1 MTTQNHIIGGIVI
14 TGIFG
19 SFMNINILASPWYI
33 ATTIIASVLP
43 DIDHTRSIIGKIF
56 FPFSRCINRRFGHR
70 TITHSLIVLLG
81 TSLVAAYLE
90 ITFFHSSQFTKVY
103 FLGYSSHLI
112 LDMMTVQGVPLF
124 YPFLKNPCVL
134 PGNPEMRF
142 RTGNLQTETM
152 IFSFFLL
159 SAIFLQPLFK
169 NGFWTQYNRF
179 FGTPKH
185 LASEFRKSD
194 DTLLVKYFVK
204 KGTEEIRG
212 EGICLEATDGKIML
226 LEDGRFHELNKT
238 KYSIR
243 EVIPEHTGQSLHFEQ
258 VSFMNISID
267 SLNSLVSVAPIQK
280 IEVQSSNDFAIH
292 HNNFQ
297 EVRKEFK
304 MEYPDKI
311 WFQEIEVAT
320 LKETFTTFSNPRIQT
335 LRNQIELLR
344 SQNRIAIDEYQKVEN
359 ELAGLKLEYAVES
372 DIVAKER
379 LLKRIKALENV
390 KAPKTDERKIRE
402 MQLKMEELML
412 ADRIKDLE
420 RRQEVER
427 EYLESLPG
435 KTRVSGF
442 ISIIILSGPAQAVC
456 PCQFPEST
464 RRFLAFG

>member
-1 MTTQNHIIGGIVI
+1 MTTPNHIIGGIVI

-33 ATTIIASVLP
+33 LTAIIASMLP
-43 DIDHTRSIIGKIF
+43 DIDHTSSIIGKIF
-56 FPFSRCINRRFGHR
+56 LPFSKFINRRFGHR

-81 TSLVAAYLE
+81 TSLLAAYLE

-103 FLGYSSHLI
+103 FLGYSNHLI

-142 RTGNLQTETM
+142 RTGNLRTETM
-152 IFSFFLL
+152 VFSFFLL

-194 DTLLVKYFVK
+194 DALLVKYFVK

-226 LEDGRFHELNKT
+226 LEDGRFHELNKN
-238 KYSIR
+238 KYNIR

-258 VSFMNISID
+258 ISFMNISID
-267 SLNSLVSVAPIQK
+267 SLNTLVNAAPIQK
-280 IEVQSSNDFAIH
+280 IEVQSNNDFAIH
-292 HNNFQ
+292 HNNIQ
-297 EVRKEFK
+297 EIRNDFK
-304 MEYPDKI
+304 MKYPDKI
-311 WFQEIEVAT
+311 WFEEIEVPVS
-320 LKETFTTFSNPRIQT
+320 KETFTTFSNPRIQT
-335 LRNQIELLR
+335 LRNQIEMFR
-344 SQNRIAIDEYQKVEN
+344 SQNRVAVDEYQKVEK

-379 LLKRIKALENV
+379 LLKRIKALEKV
-390 KAPKTDERKIRE
+390 KPPKTDERKIRE
-402 MQLKMEELML
+402 LQLKMEELML

-427 EYLESLPG
+427 EYLESLSG

-442 ISIIILSGPAQAVC
+442 VTLIILSNPSEIIA
-456 PCQFPEST
+456 
-464 RRFLAFG
+464 

>member
-1 MTTQNHIIGGIVI
+1 MTTPNHIVGGFVI

-33 ATTIIASVLP
+33 LTAIIASVLP

-56 FPFSRCINRRFGHR
+56 LPFSRFINRRFGHR

-90 ITFFHSSQFTKVY
+90 ITFFHSSQFTKIY
-103 FLGYSSHLI
+103 FLGFSSHLI

-134 PGNPEMRF
+134 PGNPDMRF
-142 RTGNLQTETM
+142 RTGNLRTETM
-152 IFSFFLL
+152 VFSFFLL

-194 DTLLVKYFVK
+194 DALLVKYIVK

-212 EGICLEATDGKIML
+212 EGICLEATGSKIML

-258 VSFMNISID
+258 ISFMNISID
-267 SLNSLVSVAPIQK
+267 SLNTLVNAVPIQK

-292 HNNFQ
+292 HNNIQ

-304 MEYPDKI
+304 MEYPSKV
-311 WFQEIEVAT
+311 WFQEIVVPVS
-320 LKETFTTFSNPRIQT
+320 KETFTTFSNPRIQT
-335 LRNQIELLR
+335 LRNQVEMLR
-344 SQNRIAIDEYQKVEN
+344 SQNRSAIDEYQKVEK
-359 ELAGLKLEYAVES
+359 ELADLKSEYARES
-372 DIVAKER
+372 DIVMKER
-379 LLKRIKALENV
+379 LLKRIKALEKV

-402 MQLKMEELML
+402 LQLKMEELML

-427 EYLESLPG
+427 EYLESLSTHT
-435 KTRVSGF
+435 KLSGF
-442 ISIIILSGPAQAVC
+442 L
-456 PCQFPEST
+456 T
-464 RRFLAFG
+464 RIVIYSSPMAYLFERRPSAPGVE